1 MLRISIQRC
10 LRGVPVLICVFV
22 LVLVQVR
29 NDIGLSTWSSPHV
42 KLPSLQYKS
51 IGNTTAEQI
60 HTLPITASLVQPS
73 SLETTPRPK
82 RRGPDLLL
90 SSISIATTEQN
101 LSLTLTASLAPSSSS
116 SSETIPRPLEEQPD
130 LQFRNIDIS
139 ETEQNM
145 SWSEIASQAT
155 QTFSS
160 SSDTI
165 PHHQEQSPPIQRFP
179 HVILPDPNPN
189 KVYRWTSHFERKDQP
204 PAWIWVE
211 RTNTNAKTLLKKLK
225 MVVPSPQMIHN
236 HTQWALD
243 SILTAVAAVPTTNTS
258 TENSTAVVAASSKLN
273 NNNHKK
279 HHTSVV
285 FYGSSHMRELYFGLI
300 RLKRG
305 RAFNSQLEPVVKQV
319 GFKPIHRQL
328 CYDPP
333 SDVLGKMG
341 VDMENC
347 GSLDKRIVPELSP
360 NDASDPPTV
369 AIGFKTFLH
378 TPDAE
383 QEFVEFLS
391 LHGLRH
397 PTVLV
402 VDVGIWGPRG
412 QRTWSNSNTT
422 HHMIPSNN
430 TEVDYYLDWITTAFP
445 MTHVA
450 YVYEDTPYGYFPEM
464 YAYILHRL
472 VQLQNN
478 NHTIESTN
486 TTQIPS
492 SLILRKD
499 ILTKNLPKSMPC
511 GHGCAGPVIEVL
523 ARYFLGWL
531 QDLLLF
537 ESSQHKL

>member
-1 MLRISIQRC
+1 MLRISTQRC
-10 LRGVPVLICVFV
+10 LRGAPFSICVVV

-29 NDIGLSTWSSPHV
+29 NDIGLSTWSSHHG
-42 KLPSLQYKS
+42 KWPSLQDKS

-60 HTLPITASLVQPS
+60 PALPIAASLVHPS
-73 SLETTPRPK
+73 SMETISQPK
-82 RRGPDLLL
+82 RQGPDLLL
-90 SSISIATTEQN
+90 SSIGIATTEQ
-101 LSLTLTASLAPSSSS
+101 
-116 SSETIPRPLEEQPD
+116 PD
-130 LQFRNIDIS
+130 HQFRNIGMA
-139 ETEQNM
+139 ETKQNLLLP
-145 SWSEIASQAT
+145 ETASQAT
-155 QTFSS
+155 QSSSSS

-165 PHHQEQSPPIQRFP
+165 PHQQEQSPPIQRFP
-179 HVILPDPNPN
+179 HVMLPDPNPN
-189 KVYRWTSHFERKDQP
+189 KVYRWTNHFERKDQP

-211 RTNTNAKTLLKKLK
+211 RTNTNTNTLLKKHK

-243 SILTAVAAVPTTNTS
+243 SILTAAAAVPTTNT
-258 TENSTAVVAASSKLN
+258 TIHNSTPVVADSPSLN
-273 NNNHKK
+273 NNNNKK
-279 HHTSVV
+279 ISVV
-285 FYGSSHMRELYFGLI
+285 LYGSSHMRELYFGLI

-305 RAFNSQLEPVVKQV
+305 RAFNSDLEPAVKQV

-333 SDVLGKMG
+333 SDPLGKMG
-341 VDMENC
+341 VDLENC

-360 NDASDPPTV
+360 TDNASNDPPPPTV

-391 LHGLRH
+391 RHGLRH

-412 QRTWSNSNTT
+412 HRTWSKSNTT
-422 HHMIPSNN
+422 HIIIPSNN
-430 TEVDYYLDWITTAFP
+430 TEVDYYLDWITTTFP
-445 MTHVA
+445 VTHVA

-478 NHTIESTN
+478 NHTITAAKHSLSSSSTAIN

-499 ILTKNLPKSMPC
+499 IITKNLPKPMPC

-531 QDLLLF
+531 HDLLSF
-537 ESSQHKL
+537 ESSQHNI